1 MRRRPLI
8 AYIPMRI
15 SALLVVLVA
24 TSSAWA
30 QSRETLELELES
42 AFTPER
48 AAQYLDAYLP
58 LAAETA
64 SFLRLQTV
72 YFELLRSWS
81 GRAEAAATPYV
92 EYVRPLLPDSLSRL
106 LRRPSPST
114 GARIVQWW
122 RAQDNW
128 PATPLIEPLQEH
140 FERIQYVR
148 STLLQGNRLDDR
160 ARTYLRLGA
169 PARECRVNL
178 DDPIFRRDLRRIN
191 PSQQSLAANRNV
203 MWVYNN
209 VSEDTQYLFVYS
221 AREGYR
227 VAEAT
232 EVLPSNLRSTSPRR
246 AVIALRAM
254 EEVYRQLAVC
264 HTAYGG
270 VYTEV
275 ASYMAAYNAGQR
287 GVRGLLVSQ
296 PGSFANELYS
306 RAGDAEFQ
314 AAQARERNTPQ
325 VHSNAFDTLSVLPLV
340 HRVARFLEPDGKTR
354 AEFYWAVPEGGLE
367 YNRQDRRV
375 LRRTDRENTPS
386 GTMLRSTVVVRSTE
400 HEEVGRSQRGS
411 RVPDS
416 GVAPPLA
423 MIAPG
428 VEEPFYVALQVDQ
441 LALYSDP
448 QGQLASGVFMKA
460 GVARSDNLVPLRS
473 TGALEVS
480 DIRLVRVSDEE
491 AFILSEGQE
500 GVRLHPYP
508 EYPLGNALGL
518 YLEGYHVSAG
528 RDGMHTVRVEISLAS
543 KVRGGP
549 RTSTTSDYSSD
560 SPRIKLPLLLD
571 LSQWNQPG
579 EAELKIEVTDVQ
591 SEASVERKL
600 TLRLAR

>member
-1 MRRRPLI
+1 MRVL
-8 AYIPMRI
+8 AF
-15 SALLVVLVA
+15 LVVLLA
-24 TSSAWA
+24 SSSAWA
-30 QSRETLELELES
+30 QSRETLERQLEEQ
-42 AFTPER
+42 FTPER
-48 AAQYLDAYLP
+48 AALYLEQNLA
-58 LAAETA
+58 LAAETE

-72 YFELLRSWS
+72 YFELLRTWT
-81 GRAEAAATPYV
+81 GRPESPATTFV
-92 EYVRPLLPDSLSRL
+92 EYVRPLLPDSLSRQ
-106 LRRPSPST
+106 LRRPTLDT

-128 PATPLIEPLQEH
+128 PATPQIEPLQEH
-140 FERIQYVR
+140 FERVDHVR
-148 STLLQGNRLDDR
+148 AHLLYNNQLDER

-169 PARECRVNL
+169 PARECTVNL

-209 VSEDTQYLFVYS
+209 VSDDTQYLFVFS
-221 AREGYR
+221 PRDGYR

-275 ASYMAAYNAGQR
+275 SSYLAAYNAGQR

-296 PGSFANELYS
+296 PGSFANELYT
-306 RAGDAEFQ
+306 RAGDAEFR

-367 YNRQDRRV
+367 YSRQDRRV
-375 LRRTDRENTPS
+375 LRRTDRDNSPS
-386 GTMLRSTVVVRSTE
+386 GTMLRSTVVVRSIA
-400 HEEVGRSQRGS
+400 HEELGRSQRGS

-441 LALYSDP
+441 LALYTDP
-448 QGQLASGVFMKA
+448 QGQLASGLFMKA
-460 GVARSDNLVPLRS
+460 GVARSENLSLLRS
-473 TGALEVS
+473 SGALEVS
-480 DIRLVRVSDEE
+480 DIRLVRVVDED
-491 AFILSEGQE
+491 AFILSEGQD
-500 GVRLHPYP
+500 GVRLHPYS

-528 RDGMHTVRVEISLAS
+528 RDGMHTVRVEISLES

-560 SPRIKLPLLLD
+560 SARIRLPLLLD
-571 LSQWNQPG
+571 LSQWSQPG
-579 EAELKIEVTDVQ
+579 EAELKIVVTDVQ
-591 SEASVERKL
+591 SGASVERKL
-600 TLRLAR
+600 PLRLSR